1 MKAFGV
7 GLAALILAACSAG
20 TPPQP
25 APVAVTR
32 PQADP
37 RVTELEKT
45 VGELLDRIEVLNA
58 RIQRIEAGTPETAP
72 AAPAPAKVAAAPASA
87 SRPLRGTAGADI
99 ATNYRAAIEL
109 YARGKRAEARDAF
122 QRVFDADPSG
132 ELADNALYWIGET
145 YFAAGAYGDA
155 MTYYKRITAEF
166 GDQNK
171 APDAMLKTGMALARL
186 GDLKLARRAFEE
198 LISRF
203 PYSTPA
209 SNAKIEL
216 KRIKY

>member
-1 MKAFGV
+1 MRVLYA
-7 GLAALILAACSAG
+7 GLPALILTACSAAA
-20 TPPQP
+20 PPKP
-25 APVAVTR
+25 APAAVTR

-37 RVTELEKT
+37 RVVELEKT

-58 RIQRIEAGTPETAP
+58 RIQRIEAGAPEP
-72 AAPAPAKVAAAPASA
+72 ATAPAPAKVAAAPAPTE
-87 SRPLRGTAGADI
+87 RRMRGTAGADI
-99 ATNYRAAIEL
+99 STKYRAAIEL
-109 YARGKRAEARDAF
+109 YARGKAVEARDAF
-122 QRVFDADPSG
+122 QKVFDADPSG

-145 YFAAGAYGDA
+145 YFAAGAYGEA
-155 MTYYKRITAEF
+155 MTYYKRIAVEF

-171 APDAMLKTGMALARL
+171 APDAMLKTGMSLARL

-198 LISRF
+198 LIERF

>member
-1 MKAFGV
+1 MRVPV
-7 GLAALILAACSAG
+7 GLLAALILAACTTAA
-20 TPPQP
+20 PPQP
-25 APVAVTR
+25 LSVADAP
-32 PQADP
+32 PKSEP
-37 RVTELEKT
+37 RVAELEKT

-58 RIQRIEAGTPETAP
+58 RIQRIEAQAPEAA
-72 AAPAPAKVAAAPASA
+72 AAPAPVTPVAAPPAH
-87 SRPLRGTAGADI
+87 RMRGAAGAEI
-99 ATNYRAAIEL
+99 AGRYRTALELYGRGKAAESRAA
-109 YARGKRAEARDAF
+109 F
-122 QRVFDADPSG
+122 QMVFDADPAG

-145 YFAAGAYGDA
+145 YFAAGAYNDA
-155 MTYYKRITAEF
+155 MIYYKRIATEF

-198 LISRF
+198 LIARF

-209 SNAKIEL
+209 TNAKIEL

>member
-1 MKAFGV
+1 MRAPAAL
-7 GLAALILAACSAG
+7 LAALILASCTAAA
-20 TPPQP
+20 PPQP
-25 APVAVTR
+25 VPTAAAPLKPDSRVA
-32 PQADP
+32 
-37 RVTELEKT
+37 ELEKT

-58 RIQRIEAGTPETAP
+58 RIQRIETQAPETP
-72 AAPAPAKVAAAPASA
+72 AVASA
-87 SRPLRGTAGADI
+87 TARVVADAVQPAHRMRGTAGAEI
-99 ATNYRAAIEL
+99 AARYRSALEF
-109 YARGKRAEARDAF
+109 YGSGKGAEAREAL
-122 QRVFDADPSG
+122 QQVFDADPAG

-145 YFAAGAYGDA
+145 YFAAGAYNDA
-155 MTYYKRITAEF
+155 MNYYKRIATEF

-198 LISRF
+198 LIARF

-209 SNAKIEL
+209 TSAKIEL